1 MDEGRPI
8 SDFTHKL
15 AYDTLEGD
23 AQAVLKELS
32 PIEREL
38 ETRDGRS
45 VLVRMR
51 PYRTSDDRI
60 DGVAITFLD
69 VTTLK
74 RTQKALHAS
83 EKKLL
88 SELEVT
94 RRLHHMTMTMAT
106 ADSTATALNEIVA
119 AAIELHASQFGSI
132 HLLSDGDGDGDGEFS
147 LTVQA
152 RFPEAYLE
160 RLDFLSRQNDF
171 VFQQVLDTKEV
182 LSVDDLNAESEA
194 LGGADELFSAIL
206 VAPLFA
212 DDGSVLGLLSV
223 YFREPRSFASR
234 DVQIAELMSRHAAAL
249 LVRRRHQDQLQSLIE
264 TLRQRTLALEKS
276 EALLSEQAMELRVQD
291 KAKED
296 FISMLGHEL
305 RNPLAAVLNC
315 LDFLALDGAMGS
327 SQSTRISDG
336 SLRQSLEII
345 NRQSR
350 HMQKLIDDLL
360 DISRVSRGKLNLRLE
375 VVDICACVRDVADA
389 IRPRFDTRRV
399 DLLLDLPA
407 TPVLVTAD
415 PERAMQILDNLLR
428 NASSYTDAGGEATVR
443 VEIEDH
449 FARISV
455 RDSGI
460 GLEPEKIASL
470 FEPYRQLGNG
480 SRDGGLGLGLT
491 LVKQLAE
498 LQGGTVSANSEGR
511 GHGSE
516 FIVCLPLSESPDEG
530 PEQRPVAKIKPEHG
544 HRVLVVDDKSDNA
557 DALAAILV
565 NLKQTV
571 QTAYGG
577 EEALKIAATFK
588 PKIVFLD
595 ISMPEMSGYEVAR
608 RLRNRDQGGVPVLIA
623 LTGHPHM
630 LEPKL
635 FDHHLLK
642 PIMIPTVVD
651 LLNRVGSPE

>member
-1 MDEGRPI
+1 
-8 SDFTHKL
+8 
-15 AYDTLEGD
+15 
-23 AQAVLKELS
+23 
-32 PIEREL
+32 
-38 ETRDGRS
+38 
-45 VLVRMR
+45 
-51 PYRTSDDRI
+51 
-60 DGVAITFLD
+60 
-69 VTTLK
+69 
-74 RTQKALHAS
+74 
-83 EKKLL
+83 
-88 SELEVT
+88 
-94 RRLHHMTMTMAT
+94 
-106 ADSTATALNEIVA
+106 
-119 AAIELHASQFGSI
+119 
-132 HLLSDGDGDGDGEFS
+132 
-147 LTVQA
+147 
-152 RFPEAYLE
+152 
-160 RLDFLSRQNDF
+160 
-171 VFQQVLDTKEV
+171 
-182 LSVDDLNAESEA
+182 
-194 LGGADELFSAIL
+194 
-206 VAPLFA
+206 
-212 DDGSVLGLLSV
+212 
-223 YFREPRSFASR
+223 
-234 DVQIAELMSRHAAAL
+234 
-249 LVRRRHQDQLQSLIE
+249 
-264 TLRQRTLALEKS
+264 
-276 EALLSEQAMELRVQD
+276 
-291 KAKED
+291 
-296 FISMLGHEL
+296 
-305 RNPLAAVLNC
+305 
-315 LDFLALDGAMGS
+315 
-327 SQSTRISDG
+327 
-336 SLRQSLEII
+336 
-345 NRQSR
+345 
-350 HMQKLIDDLL
+350 
-360 DISRVSRGKLNLRLE
+360 
-375 VVDICACVRDVADA
+375 VADA